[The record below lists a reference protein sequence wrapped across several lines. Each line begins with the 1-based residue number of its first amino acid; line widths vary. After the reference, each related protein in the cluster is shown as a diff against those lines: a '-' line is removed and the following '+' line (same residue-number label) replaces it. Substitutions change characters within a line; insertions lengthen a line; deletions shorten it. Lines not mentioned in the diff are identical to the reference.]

1 MVKYKLIYFNVAG
14 RAETARMLFTL
25 AGQDF
30 EDYRIYRSQWPDFKP
45 SKLNNFS
52 VKNNVL

>member
-25 AGQDF
+25 ARQDF
-30 EDYRIYRSQWPDFKP
+30 EDYRIDRSLWPDFKS
-45 SKLNNFS
+45 SKLNNISF
-52 VKNNVL
+52 KNNVP